1 MKIEPARATSTS
13 QLAIPVNDSL
23 QGRTILVTG
32 AGDGIGKAAAQTF
45 ARSGATV
52 ILLGRTQSKLEAV
65 YDAIA
70 RENLPEAIIHPLD
83 LAIAGSEDYEI
94 LGRSIMEQFPALD
107 GLLHNAS
114 ELGALGPIQYY
125 APESW
130 MKLMQIN
137 INAVFLLTQAL
148 LPALQRSEDAR
159 ILFTSSSV
167 GRKGRAY
174 WGAYAVSKFATEGLM
189 QVLAEELADTTN
201 IRANSIN
208 PGATRTEMR
217 HAAYPAENPLS
228 LPTAESLMPAY
239 LYLLQPASQHLQ
251 GQAIDIRA
259 LLTELSELEAAAP

>member
-1 MKIEPARATSTS
+1 MKIEPARNHDNSDTENTALT
-13 QLAIPVNDSL
+13 IPVNDSL

-32 AGDGIGKAAAQTF
+32 AGDGIGKAAALTY

-70 RENLPEAIIHPLD
+70 SEKLPEAVIHPLD
-83 LAIAGSEDYEI
+83 LAIAGSEDYDV
-94 LGRSIMEQFPALD
+94 LGRSIIDQFPALD

-137 INAVFLLTQAL
+137 VNAVFLLTRAL
-148 LPALQRSEDAR
+148 LPALEKSDEAR
-159 ILFTSSSV
+159 ILMTSSSV

-189 QVLAEELADTTN
+189 QVLADELADTTN
-201 IRANSIN
+201 IRVNSIN

-217 HAAYPAENPLS
+217 RSAYPAENPLS
-228 LPTAESLMPAY
+228 LPTPESLMPAY
-239 LYLLQPASQHLQ
+239 LHLMQAASHPLH
-251 GQAIDIRA
+251 GQAIDIRT
-259 LLTELSELEAAAP
+259 LLTELSAK

>member
-1 MKIEPARATSTS
+1 MKIEPAQAIDSSELT
-13 QLAIPVNDSL
+13 IPVNDSL

-32 AGDGIGKAAAQTF
+32 AGDGIGKAAARTF

-70 RENLPEAIIHPLD
+70 SENLPEAIIHPMD
-83 LAIAGSEDYEI
+83 LAIAGSEDYDT
-94 LGRSIMEQFPALD
+94 LGRSIQEQFPALD

-114 ELGALGPIQYY
+114 ELGALGPIQHY

-137 INAVFLLTQAL
+137 INAVFMLTRAL
-148 LPALQRSEDAR
+148 LPALQQSDDAR

-189 QVLAEELADTTN
+189 QVLAEELAETTR
-201 IRANSIN
+201 IRVNSIN

-217 HAAYPAENPLS
+217 RAAYPAENPMS

-239 LYLLQPASQHLQ
+239 LHLMQPGSASHH
-251 GQAIDIRA
+251 GETIDIRT
-259 LLTELSELEAAAP
+259 LLTELPG

>member
-1 MKIEPARATSTS
+1 MKIEAAHATATSE
-13 QLAIPVNDSL
+13 LPIPVNDSL

-32 AGDGIGKAAAQTF
+32 AGDGIGKAAALTF
-45 ARSGATV
+45 ARSGASV

-65 YDAIA
+65 YDIIA
-70 RENLPEAIIHPLD
+70 NEKLPEAIIHPLD
-83 LAIAGSEDYEI
+83 LAIAGSDDYDL
-94 LGRSIMEQFPALD
+94 LGRSIQEQFPALD

-125 APESW
+125 APEAW
-130 MKLMQIN
+130 TKIMQIN
-137 INAVFLLTQAL
+137 VNAAFMLTRAL
-148 LPALQRSEDAR
+148 LPALEQSDDAR

-189 QVLAEELADTTN
+189 QVLADELATTTR
-201 IRANSIN
+201 IRVNSIN

-217 HAAYPAENPLS
+217 RAAYPAENPLS

-239 LYLLQPASQHLQ
+239 LHLLQPASQSRH
-251 GQAIDIRA
+251 GEAIDIRA
-259 LLTELSELEAAAP
+259 LLSELAD